1 MCDHDGWSCIY
12 SDIGQGDAM
21 WISRAILVAGPLM
34 WFTATASAAPPVAK
48 RRTVDYTIGDQAFE
62 GVFFYPES
70 AKGKVPGVVMVHNW
84 MGVTGETEKQAERVA
99 RLGLAVFA
107 VDVYGKGV
115 RPKDMREAAAV
126 SGRYK
131 SDRKLLRER
140 LVRGLDVLRHQKEVD
155 PAKVI
160 AVGYCF
166 GGTGVIELARAGADV
181 AAVVSFHGGLD
192 SPNPA
197 DGKNI
202 KAKVVALQGADDPFV
217 KPADIA
223 AFQNEMR
230 SNKVDW
236 EMTIYGGAVHSFTDT
251 SAGNDPTKGGAYN
264 PTADKRSFEVL
275 TDLVHDLFFSRK

>member
-1 MCDHDGWSCIY
+1 
-12 SDIGQGDAM
+12 M